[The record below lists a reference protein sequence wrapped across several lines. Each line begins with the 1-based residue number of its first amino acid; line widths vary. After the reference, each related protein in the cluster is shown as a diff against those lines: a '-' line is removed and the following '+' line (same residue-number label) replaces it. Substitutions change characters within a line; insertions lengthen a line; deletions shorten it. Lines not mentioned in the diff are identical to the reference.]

1 MKPYELHIDR
11 GYTESS
17 IYEITKNTFF
27 LWMKLSHKKNNS
39 LDYVWWKKYLGYDY
53 SICYVIKV
61 FLTQKNMVSL
71 GGIKWEHGNIGE
83 KWVTLQIYL
92 Q

>member
-1 MKPYELHIDR
+1 MRLQKTL
-11 GYTESS
+11 
-17 IYEITKNTFF
+17 FF
-27 LWMKLSHKKNNS
+27 FEWNLVTRKNNY